1 MALSVETVE
10 LDVTNNAS
18 VDTAFKVVSA
28 KTGSNRLIGKPLQE
42 VNPFLVFGI
51 DRQSQRSLRLHA
63 KRCSVV
69 LALGYKVV

>member
-42 VNPFLVFGI
+42 VNRFLVFWI
-51 DRQSQRSLRLHA
+51 DWQSQSSLCLHA
-63 KRCSVV
+63 KPCSM
-69 LALGYKVV
+69 LL

>member
-42 VNPFLVFGI
+42 VNRFLVFWILTLFADLVIGGL
-51 DRQSQRSLRLHA
+51 DYAVSPFP
-63 KRCSVV
+63 
-69 LALGYKVV
+69 